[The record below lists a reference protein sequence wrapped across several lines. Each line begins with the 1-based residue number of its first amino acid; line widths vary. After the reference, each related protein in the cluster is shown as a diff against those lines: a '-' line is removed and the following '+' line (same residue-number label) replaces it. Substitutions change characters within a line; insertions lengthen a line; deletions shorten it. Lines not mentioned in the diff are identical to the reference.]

1 MHSRSLT
8 CKIIRL
14 YLLFTVGIAK
24 FTLAQEN
31 TPTGKYLF
39 VTKDYNAHCLEI
51 GDGAPIDKHYP
62 IPQQPTSALRQ
73 FCGSCSDSYNTY
85 KVESGTSSYWT
96 IPDQGRLNVFLGD
109 KWVVWMINDCYP
121 LLLRSFGSILYV
133 LCSVGDS
140 EQQAAVYTVNV
151 TEHVTEQMPDMT
163 RIQMSQVN
171 PNVAAF
177 FMEDSYVHLC
187 VATGSNTL
195 LFHNFET
202 GQQSTQAPSFCLYI
216 SQLTPFE
223 GANGRT
229 QLLVECTS
237 GRNDSVTLTMTYNT
251 KTAQFANTSIL
262 GSHKL
267 GKNVVSPD
275 GSVIA
280 SCSSEMCVFSQLKV
294 NPPITVNLS
303 IASSAIHSASFNTV
317 KNSLVFVVA
326 ISGPNPGLYWFNVT
340 LALTTAD
347 EMVRPQFVNGSQ
359 TVCVSIQCPGITRTN
374 TGFVL
379 AAVENGTKV
388 DFFSLSHG
396 SHFGPIG
403 IDKPDVARIIVI
415 RSGEEQPTD
424 SDGGHIP
431 PHEPID
437 ERTIGLSVGI
447 PIAFIVIVI
456 TLPSLL
462 VLVCFLYRKHSKH
475 KRYVLK
481 SADAT
486 RTCQPRVSRIG
497 VALCT
502 SVHMYVQYEGVYY
515 QYNCYC
521 LDTEC

>member
-85 KVESGTSSYWT
+85 KVESGTSSYWI

-121 LLLRSFGSILYV
+121 LLLRSFDSILYV

-140 EQQAAVYTVNV
+140 EQQAIVYTVNIV
-151 TEHVTEQMPDMT
+151 TEHVTPMPDMT

-177 FMEDSYVHLC
+177 FMEDSYVYLC
-187 VATGSNTL
+187 VATGNNTL

-223 GANGRT
+223 GANERT

-237 GRNDSVTLTMTYNT
+237 GRNDSVTLTMTYDT
-251 KTAQFANTSIL
+251 KTAQFSNTSIL
-262 GSHKL
+262 GSHRL

-280 SCSSEMCVFSQLKV
+280 SCSSAMCVFSQLRV
-294 NPPITVNLS
+294 NPPITVNFS
-303 IASSAIHSASFNTV
+303 IVSSAIHSASFNTV
-317 KNSLVFVVA
+317 EDSLLFVVA
-326 ISGPNPGLYWFNVT
+326 VSSPNPGLYWFNVT
-340 LALTTAD
+340 LALTTGD
-347 EMVRPQFVNGSQ
+347 EMGRPQFVNGSQ
-359 TVCVSIQCPGITRTN
+359 TVCASTQCPGINLTD

-388 DFFSLSHG
+388 EFFSLSHG

-415 RSGEEQPTD
+415 RSGEEQPAD

-447 PIAFIVIVI
+447 TIAFIVIVI
-456 TLPSLL
+456 TILS
-462 VLVCFLYRKHSKH
+462 VLVVVYFLKRSKR

-486 RTCQPRVSRIG
+486 CTCRPRV
-497 VALCT
+497 CT
-502 SVHMYVQYEGVYY
+502 YVCTVGGCV
-515 QYNCYC
+515 
-521 LDTEC
+521 LPI

>member
-1 MHSRSLT
+1 M
-8 CKIIRL
+8 
-14 YLLFTVGIAK
+14 
-24 FTLAQEN
+24 
-31 TPTGKYLF
+31 
-39 VTKDYNAHCLEI
+39 TKDYNAHCVVI

-62 IPQQPTSALRQ
+62 IPQQPTSVLRP

-85 KVESGTSSYWT
+85 EVESGTSSYWT
-96 IPDQGRLNVFLGD
+96 IPDQGRLNVFQGD

-133 LCSVGDS
+133 LCSVRDS
-140 EQQAAVYTVNV
+140 EQQAAVYNVNV

-187 VATGSNTL
+187 VAMGNHTL
-195 LFHNFET
+195 LFQNFRT
-202 GQQSTQAPSFCLYI
+202 GQQSTQAASFCLYI

-229 QLLVECTS
+229 QLLVECTG
-237 GRNDSVTLTMTYNT
+237 GRNDSVTLTMIYNT

-262 GSHKL
+262 GSHRL

-280 SCSSEMCVFSQLKV
+280 SCSSAMCVFSQLRV
-294 NPPITVNLS
+294 NPPITVNFS
-303 IASSAIHSASFNTV
+303 VGSSAIHSASFNTV

-326 ISGPNPGLYWFNVT
+326 VSGPNPGLYWFNVT

-347 EMVRPQFVNGSQ
+347 KMVGPQFVNSSQ
-359 TVCVSIQCPGITRTN
+359 TVCASTQCPGITLTD

-388 DFFSLSHG
+388 EFFSLSHG

-415 RSGEEQPTD
+415 RSGEEQPPD
-424 SDGGHIP
+424 SDRGHIQ

-437 ERTIGLSVGI
+437 EHTIIGLSVGI
-447 PIAFIVIVI
+447 PIASLAVSIVI
-456 TLPSLL
+456 LL
-462 VLVCFLYRKHSKH
+462 SSVLLFICFWKLKRSKR

-486 RTCQPRVSRIG
+486 CTCRPRVSRIG
-497 VALCT
+497 VVLCT
-502 SVHMYVQYEGVYY
+502 SVHMYVQ
-515 QYNCYC
+515 
-521 LDTEC
+521 

>member
-1 MHSRSLT
+1 MSANSRELDLYTSLG
-8 CKIIRL
+8 L
-14 YLLFTVGIAK
+14 PFTAAILIAT
-24 FTLAQEN
+24 FTLSVEN

-85 KVESGTSSYWT
+85 EVKCGTSSHWT

-121 LLLRSFGSILYV
+121 LLLRSFGSIVYV

-140 EQQAAVYTVNV
+140 DHQAAVYNVNV
-151 TEHVTEQMPDMT
+151 TEHVTRMPDMT

-187 VATGSNTL
+187 VATGNNML

-202 GQQSTQAPSFCLYI
+202 GQQSTQALPVCLYI

-229 QLLVECTS
+229 QLLVECTG

-262 GSHKL
+262 GLHRL

-280 SCSSEMCVFSQLKV
+280 SCSSAMCVFSQLKA
-294 NPPITVNLS
+294 NPPVTVKFSLE
-303 IASSAIHSASFNTV
+303 SSTVHSASFNTV
-317 KNSLVFVVA
+317 EDSLVFVVA
-326 ISGPNPGLYWFNVT
+326 VSGPNPGLYWFNVT

-347 EMVRPQFVNGSQ
+347 EMGRPQFVNGSQ
-359 TVCVSIQCPGITRTN
+359 TVCASTQCPGITLTD

-388 DFFSLSHG
+388 QFFSLSHG

-403 IDKPDVARIIVI
+403 IGPDKFDLARIIVI
-415 RSGEEQPTD
+415 TSGGKLPTG
-424 SDGGHIP
+424 SGGGHQP
-431 PHEPID
+431 PHRPMEQ
-437 ERTIGLSVGI
+437 TTWLSVVFSI
-447 PIAFIVIVI
+447 IAVVFIIVIIV
-456 TLPSLL
+456 
-462 VLVCFLYRKHSKH
+462 VAFCCWKYC
-475 KRYVLK
+475 KRYV
-481 SADAT
+481 
-486 RTCQPRVSRIG
+486 G
-497 VALCT
+497 V
-502 SVHMYVQYEGVYY
+502 
-515 QYNCYC
+515 
-521 LDTEC
+521 